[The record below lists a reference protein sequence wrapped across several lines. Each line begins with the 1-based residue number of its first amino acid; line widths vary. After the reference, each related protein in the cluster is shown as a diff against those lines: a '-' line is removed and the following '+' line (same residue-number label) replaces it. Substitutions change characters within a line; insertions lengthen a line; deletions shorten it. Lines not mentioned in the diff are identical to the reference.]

1 MAINVITFAVSI
13 AFSVNFYYI
22 CGWYYICCRFYIS
35 GDTKVITNQSKMT
48 KITVPKINTN
58 GKSVVQASTGLPA
71 GLLGQQTKTAL
82 ANFQIPKLYRST
94 CNSTSKSTANSTT
107 QSHNPSVPYKTSSK
121 LLIAKS
127 SRKPTTYLPK
137 VSQAVSQQSKR
148 NNHTA
153 TTNPKR
159 NVRPTTKFESSITA
173 TITVTTAK
181 PQDAHVQQR

>member
-1 MAINVITFAVSI
+1 MAINVITFAVII

-94 CNSTSKSTANSTT
+94 STSKSTANSTT
-107 QSHNPSVPYKTSSK
+107 QSHNPSVPYKTSSE

-137 VSQAVSQQSKR
+137 VSQVVSQQSKR

-153 TTNPKR
+153 TTYPKR

-181 PQDAHVQQR
+181 PQDVRVQQR